1 MREAKFQEISKRFK
15 IQISSEL
22 WAEPVTR
29 EIWIILMGLEARWAC
44 TQMCHTVRFP
54 DWWLCLVG
62 HLRVPSTLGRRLH
75 DRKLLQASP
84 TPPSPCIQRG
94 MAGVAGVVVT
104 SIGLWVRQQDKARA
118 RVRCLGEVVSR
129 LARVSTQVMPVG
141 VHFQAMEEASSEAE
155 ADLVAGLR
163 KPGEV
168 TVADGSSGSL
178 ALDVGNRENRL
189 NGEYHLAAG
198 DNREQQF
205 VERRSSGQ
213 DQGRESA
220 HGNVNVGVSASVGSV
235 SVGGRNF
242 NLPEHAAVLLKQAFE
257 AMSNSS
263 KSSEK
268 QAEEI
273 SAKGKEVAMIESVE
287 NLSKPL
293 PTADGAESS
302 RQAATRKE
310 GSGKSPYCFRCKTK
324 GHAIEDCHPDMF
336 CDICESQDHFQVRC
350 PKFRVVKG
358 VAVPCGFAVAG
369 LGFFHIPHES
379 SAKQRTEARS
389 ALISVTDGVLSVENV
404 ISELQRLIP
413 GGWVWNVEAVW

>member
-1 MREAKFQEISKRFK
+1 
-15 IQISSEL
+15 
-22 WAEPVTR
+22 
-29 EIWIILMGLEARWAC
+29 
-44 TQMCHTVRFP
+44 
-54 DWWLCLVG
+54 
-62 HLRVPSTLGRRLH
+62 
-75 DRKLLQASP
+75 
-84 TPPSPCIQRG
+84 
-94 MAGVAGVVVT
+94 
-104 SIGLWVRQQDKARA
+104 
-118 RVRCLGEVVSR
+118 
-129 LARVSTQVMPVG
+129 MPVG
-141 VHFQAMEEASSEAE
+141 VHFQAMEEAGSEAE

-168 TVADGSSGSL
+168 TVVDGSSGSL

-205 VERRSSGQ
+205 IDRHSSGQ

-220 HGNVNVGVSASVGSV
+220 PGNVNVGVSASVGSV
-235 SVGGRNF
+235 SVGWRNF

-263 KSSEK
+263 ESSEK

-310 GSGKSPYCFRCKTK
+310 GSGKSPCFRCKTK
-324 GHAIEDCHPDMF
+324 GHAIEDYHADMF
-336 CDICESQDHFQVRC
+336 CDICESQDHFQARC

-358 VAVPCGFAVAG
+358 VAVPCGFAVEG

-379 SAKQRTEARS
+379 SAKQTHRGTFS
-389 ALISVTDGVLSVENV
+389 IDKCY
-404 ISELQRLIP
+404 
-413 GGWVWNVEAVW
+413 